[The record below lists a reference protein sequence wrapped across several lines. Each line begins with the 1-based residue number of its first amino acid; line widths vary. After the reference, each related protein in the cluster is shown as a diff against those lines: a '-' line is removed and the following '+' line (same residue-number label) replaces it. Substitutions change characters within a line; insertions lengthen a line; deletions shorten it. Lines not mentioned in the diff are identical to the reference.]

1 MTLHPI
7 LVFVHVLGGVGVF
20 VALGIE
26 AVALARLRLADEPA
40 EARVSMRALAAP
52 HRLGPVAMLIA
63 LASGMWM
70 TATSWGPEPWIVAA
84 LVGLVAMGALGGG
97 VSLRALRRLRAA
109 LADERGRELSDA
121 FRQVRASAALPSA
134 LRLRTAIGVGILALM
149 TVKPPD
155 AATASLVLAA
165 AVLVGAVASVPSAV
179 AAAGE
184 RDRSHADA

>member
-1 MTLHPI
+1 
-7 LVFVHVLGGVGVF
+7 
-20 VALGIE
+20 
-26 AVALARLRLADEPA
+26 
-40 EARVSMRALAAP
+40 
-52 HRLGPVAMLIA
+52 
-63 LASGMWM
+63 MWM

-84 LVGLVAMGALGGG
+84 LVGFVAMGALGGG
-97 VSLRALRRLRAA
+97 VSLRAMRRLRVA
-109 LADERGRELSDA
+109 LADERGRELSEA
-121 FRQVRASAALPSA
+121 FRQVRASAPSA

-165 AVLVGAVASVPSAV
+165 AVLAGAVASVPSAL